1 MLRNPG
7 DCCLNILLF
16 VVLLAYFINEVRFMQ
31 AKQDGTVN
39 EKVLAEAEKRAAAQ
53 ALAKT
58 QDEIR
63 KRRKALGDTPNAGV
77 AQALRINAA
86 MEYNASSYLGSFFYK
101 LDQYQASV
109 TGLAVTD
116 NTQKTLD
123 ADVLSTPKL

>member
-1 MLRNPG
+1 
-7 DCCLNILLF
+7 
-16 VVLLAYFINEVRFMQ
+16 MQ
-31 AKQDGTVN
+31 AKQDDTVN